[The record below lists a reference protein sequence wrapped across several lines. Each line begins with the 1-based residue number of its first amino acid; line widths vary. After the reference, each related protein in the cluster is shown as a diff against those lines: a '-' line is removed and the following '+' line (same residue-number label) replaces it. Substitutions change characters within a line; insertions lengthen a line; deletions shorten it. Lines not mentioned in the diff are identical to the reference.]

1 MSRWEDKFWTP
12 RAKENMGDLHEVCSK
27 DRKQKKIW
35 FRGKTERTAQCGQ
48 GGLSVPRDT
57 RMPLPVSFNSTIK
70 SHIVAKDSSSYQPL
84 LCDTSVYLSVNPVP
98 SLSLKFPEK
107 SLLTHPSWSYLPC
120 SVQHP
125 QGQYEGTP
133 SDGYGHRPFCAP
145 VHTSYVRNSALSF
158 RLTNQQIPRDET
170 P

>member
-1 MSRWEDKFWTP
+1 MKYAPKTGNKR
-12 RAKENMGDLHEVCSK
+12 RYDLGE
-27 DRKQKKIW
+27 RQ
-35 FRGKTERTAQCGQ
+35 RGQPSVGKVAFLCPETLECHCQCP
-48 GGLSVPRDT
+48 SIA
-57 RMPLPVSFNSTIK
+57 PLIA
-70 SHIVAKDSSSYQPL
+70 HIVAKDSSSYQPL

-133 SDGYGHRPFCAP
+133 SDGYGHCPFCAP